1 MAKIKRISPGIL
13 TVMSSLVCCAVFASE
28 EPGHHQFPHHHVALF
43 VGGGFERD
51 KNDHEENGTS
61 VGLVYEMQFSDKWGV
76 GFAVES
82 LSGSGTHRGT
92 SVAVPVSYHAN
103 EKWRLFAGPGIESGD
118 KHDKALARF
127 GIAYEIPF
135 HERWTASPEFIV
147 DFIEGGA
154 TIYLLG
160 ISVGFG
166 L

>member
-1 MAKIKRISPGIL
+1 MVVSTFMLGFAF
-13 TVMSSLVCCAVFASE
+13 TNASSNE
-28 EPGHHQFPHHHVALF
+28 EVAHHQFPHHHVALF
-43 VGGGFERD
+43 AGGGFERD

-61 VGLVYEMQFSDKWGV
+61 VGLVYEIQFSDKWGV
-76 GFAVES
+76 GLAVES

-118 KHDKALARF
+118 NHDKALARF